1 MQDVIGALGG
11 FRGVRADL
19 LVALKKAQ
27 PMTAHELGDRFG
39 LTANA
44 LRRHL
49 KALEEDGLVRF
60 AREVRGVGAPVYT
73 FSLTTAGEA
82 LFPRSYVALLAT
94 ALDALRAQRGDDA
107 VTSVL
112 ESEWQQLADAAGPLL
127 SALPLSERVALV
139 AELLTS
145 KGYMA
150 ESVDGVSV
158 GETTTTTLRIHNCAV
173 REIVER
179 FPEACDVEA
188 KFVEQLLGV
197 PLVRGQHR
205 RDGCGRC
212 EYGVVHATV
221 ASTDIMAW
229 EQEQA

>member
-27 PMTAHELGDRFG
+27 PMTAHELGARFG

-49 KALEEDGLVRF
+49 KALQEDGLVRF
-60 AREVRGVGAPVYT
+60 VREVRGVGAPVYT
-73 FSLTTAGEA
+73 FSLTAAGEA
-82 LFPRSYVALLAT
+82 LFPRSYVAVLAK
-94 ALDALRAQRGDDA
+94 ALDALRAERGDSA

-112 ESEWQQLADAAGPLL
+112 ESEWTQLAEEAGPVL
-127 SALPLSERVALV
+127 SALPLSERVSLV
-139 AELLTS
+139 AELLTA

-150 ESVDGVSV
+150 ESVETSGDRGASV
-158 GETTTTTLRIHNCAV
+158 ITLRIHNCAV
-173 REIVER
+173 REIAER

-188 KFVEQLLGV
+188 KFVEKLLGV

-205 RDGCGRC
+205 LEGCDRC
-212 EYGVVHATV
+212 EYGVVSAAV
-221 ASTDIMAW
+221 ARTEIMAW
-229 EQEQA
+229 KQEQA

>member
-27 PMTAHELGDRFG
+27 PMTAHELGERFG

-60 AREVRGVGAPVYT
+60 VREVRGVGAPVYT
-73 FSLTTAGEA
+73 FSLTATGEA
-82 LFPRSYVALLAT
+82 LFPRSYLAVLAT
-94 ALDALRAQRGDDA
+94 ALDALRSQRGDAA
-107 VTSVL
+107 VTNVL
-112 ESEWQQLADAAGPLL
+112 ESEWSQLADEAGPVLR
-127 SALPLSERVALV
+127 ALPLSERVSLV
-139 AELLTS
+139 AELLTA

-150 ESVDGVSV
+150 ESIDASPDGDGS
-158 GETTTTTLRIHNCAV
+158 GITLRIHNCAM
-173 REIVER
+173 REIAER

-188 KFVEQLLGV
+188 KFVEKLLGV

-205 RDGCGRC
+205 LDGCGRC
-212 EYGVVHATV
+212 EYGVVNAAV
-221 ASTDIMAW
+221 ASTEIMAW
-229 EQEQA
+229 EQEQV